1 MLLLETPK
9 KNRAETF
16 PGSNEFLV
24 VLMVCNQTRSLH
36 LKMEKAAT
44 EFPAI
49 HFSHRNKRGAAQ
61 DSAPLQSNTVDSLG
75 GAIVSR

>member
-1 MLLLETPK
+1 LEWGAAIDAPAGNPP

-24 VLMVCNQTRSLH
+24 VLMVRNQTRSLH

-49 HFSHRNKRGAAQ
+49 NFSHRNK
-61 DSAPLQSNTVDSLG
+61 
-75 GAIVSR
+75 